1 MKARM
6 FSRRR
11 RDGAVTV
18 EAALVLPICLIF
30 LFGIFEYGRY
40 VMFVQILTNAAR
52 EAARYAVTH
61 VDPVVIGS
69 TTYGDALSDVE
80 AVLTR
85 SLAGQQL
92 KNQTVQIFCADS
104 VGNNLGSWST
114 VQPGQHLCVRISGE
128 YSVIMR
134 TLLFMPSSMSVQVQA
149 VVRSEAT

>member
-1 MKARM
+1 MKARIL
-6 FSRRR
+6 SRHKRR
-11 RDGAVTV
+11 GAVTV
-18 EAALVLPICLIF
+18 EAALVLPICLVF

-40 VMFVQILTNAAR
+40 VMFVQILTNASR

-69 TTYGDALSDVE
+69 TTYGDALTDVE
-80 AVLTR
+80 AVLAK

-92 KNQTVQIFCADS
+92 KNQTVQIFCSDS
-104 VGNNLGSWST
+104 AGNNLGSWTT

-134 TLLFMPSSMSVQVQA
+134 TLLCMPSSMNVQVQA